1 MFFVVNLVGLAA
13 FSFDAFAQDAPD
25 APVIPAPADDVDA
38 QVPEPAEVLVSEPIA
53 VPNQAPTVAVTPAPT
68 DASAQPSAGKAASWR
83 FTLATELGG
92 MAMSGSEIYNYG
104 FGGSLI
110 VGMQRQA
117 WSFEALLLGSYSLQA
132 KGALNAA
139 YTDGSGKLFGIM
151 ARRRLAAL
159 PLSIAGGIG
168 GSRLPVLRPPSA
180 AVTAVPTEL
189 MIRAIPTQQLGVL
202 VDGRYD
208 VARSRRGNLFVGA
221 RVFVPLLTAIPPTHY
236 QPTGPAVGT
245 TTPVRTTA
253 QDGRSFALTIGFGF
267 EILFGD

>member
-1 MFFVVNLVGLAA
+1 V
-13 FSFDAFAQDAPD
+13 
-25 APVIPAPADDVDA
+25 
-38 QVPEPAEVLVSEPIA
+38 
-53 VPNQAPTVAVTPAPT
+53 
-68 DASAQPSAGKAASWR
+68 QPSAGKAAAWR

-104 FGGSLI
+104 FGGSVL

-132 KGALNAA
+132 SGALNAA

-159 PLSIAGGIG
+159 PLSVAGGIG
-168 GSRLPVLRPPSA
+168 GSRLPVLRSPSA
-180 AVTAVPTEL
+180 DVTADPMER
-189 MIRAIPTQQLGVL
+189 MIRAVATEQLGLL
-202 VDGRYD
+202 VDGRFD
-208 VARSRRGNLFVGA
+208 VVRSRRGNLFVGA
-221 RVFVPLLTAIPPTHY
+221 RLFVPVLTAIPPTHY

-253 QDGRSFALTIGFGF
+253 QDEPGFALTIGLGF